1 MPAAEVPAEEALQGA
16 EVPEEGAAGEGG
28 ADLVSMQ
35 VRAAD
40 TVTIRPR
47 YGHDTV
53 TIQVGY
59 TLRSR
64 YVAIHVS
71 DTLTIHSDTITDT
84 RCDADVATLKIQA
97 LIRPDTVPDTLTIHM

>member
-1 MPAAEVPAEEALQGA
+1 
-16 EVPEEGAAGEGG
+16 
-28 ADLVSMQ
+28 VSMQ

-59 TLRSR
+59 VTGSAPANL
-64 YVAIHVS
+64 
-71 DTLTIHSDTITDT
+71 
-84 RCDADVATLKIQA
+84 
-97 LIRPDTVPDTLTIHM
+97 P

>member
-59 TLRSR
+59 VT
-64 YVAIHVS
+64 V
-71 DTLTIHSDTITDT
+71 TIRRDT
-84 RCDADVATLKIQA
+84 RGNRTTASCLPETKKQIE
-97 LIRPDTVPDTLTIHM
+97 I

>member
-1 MPAAEVPAEEALQGA
+1 MLYRTASAGAAAEVPAEEALQGA

-59 TLRSR
+59 VTVTIRRDTCIR
-64 YVAIHVS
+64 YTD
-71 DTLTIHSDTITDT
+71 DTL
-84 RCDADVATLKIQA
+84 
-97 LIRPDTVPDTLTIHM
+97 

>member
-40 TVTIRPR
+40 TVT
-47 YGHDTV
+47 YDHDTV
-53 TIQVGY
+53 MIR
-59 TLRSR
+59 LR
-64 YVAIHVS
+64 Y
-71 DTLTIHSDTITDT
+71 
-84 RCDADVATLKIQA
+84 K
-97 LIRPDTVPDTLTIHM
+97 

>member
-53 TIQVGY
+53 TI
-59 TLRSR
+59 
-64 YVAIHVS
+64 
-71 DTLTIHSDTITDT
+71 
-84 RCDADVATLKIQA
+84 
-97 LIRPDTVPDTLTIHM
+97 